1 MRTKLIL
8 PLCTLDLSWKGRNK
22 IGGFVVQGILRFTYL
37 ASLLQ
42 TCTTKILIPHENP
55 KAWTAFYPVAK
66 VIRHDNCAKFITV
79 HYGTQ
84 IFCSLFLAIFSY
96 LYVRMVHS
104 KEHIDR
110 LKRATIERFGHTLD
124 SPTDYDML
132 SADIKQCTGETISS
146 ATLKRLFGYLK
157 PSTAPRPSTLSVLA
171 RYVGCTGWSDFCRM
185 QQEVSIEE
193 PASLRRRTFIRRGA
207 IEVGIILVFVIITIL
222 IGTKRMEPIA
232 GPRIQYI
239 HDTVYIE
246 RMVEIKD
253 TISSILTD
261 EHRRY
266 ELALRYCIGE
276 AKRQCDSVRARRLQ
290 MDIITYKNYVDS
302 AYFVIVFDYMDKVV
316 KRRVSED
323 FYGDSLL
330 IMRYGNDIFAQCREV
345 CIELMREIPVDE
357 LTAAQ
362 NDHLQNPVGR

>member
-8 PLCTLDLSWKGRNK
+8 PLCTLGLFEKGRNK

-37 ASLLQ
+37 ASPSQ

-84 IFCSLFLAIFSY
+84 PFYGLFLVIFSY
-96 LYVRMVHS
+96 LYGRMIHS
-104 KEHIDR
+104 ERHIDL

-157 PSTAPRPSTLSVLA
+157 PSTAPRPSTLSLLA

-185 QQEVSIEE
+185 RQEVSIEKS
-193 PASLRRRTFIRRGA
+193 ASLRRRMFIRRGA
-207 IEVGIILVFVIITIL
+207 IGVGIIFAFVIIAIL
-222 IGTKRMEPIA
+222 IGTKRKGQIA
-232 GPRIQYI
+232 APHIQYI
-239 HDTVYIE
+239 HDTVYVE
-246 RMVEIKD
+246 CMVEIED
-253 TISSILTD
+253 TISRILTD
-261 EHRRY
+261 EHQRY

-276 AKRQCDSVRARRLQ
+276 AKRQCDLVRARRLQ
-290 MDIITYKNYVDS
+290 MDIFTYKNYVDS

-330 IMRYGNDIFAQCREV
+330 IMRYGNDIFAQCRDV
-345 CIELMREIPVDE
+345 CVELMREIPVDE

-362 NDHLQNPVGR
+362 KAHMQNPVGR